1 MSTAF
6 LGNTVVWGNPTC
18 GGPHLLQLATGDNST
33 AAVEAGLK
41 AILES
46 HTGFFLGPVMIGF
59 VADFVLFGV
68 MLTQLVK
75 WGAYAVEDSL
85 DHGLAGGFTG
95 LTDQLCVS
103 NLAYVHHVFVNN
115 FGTYRTFASAD
126 WSSWLGII
134 APLTSARVQT
144 FYCDRA
150 YKLSGKNKILGG
162 IIMSFILTSIIGGIG
177 SKITSESATQ
187 TTSTTKATIFIYLYT
202 AGAMAADFTITTS
215 IMWCLSRSKSG
226 FVQTDQIVKKLLAIS
241 AETQLPPTLMAIS
254 FLIIFAYKTTKAAAH
269 PDEMII
275 DVTSNLTGFFMM
287 TMPKTYV
294 VGFLAVLNSRMSLRA
309 VMSSKDASS
318 QQWKVN
324 TYRLKKRT
332 MEGNVKVTTETYVQ
346 AERYDPA
353 TQTIARQEGYINNT
367 IPEESGEDESIY
379 KGELDKTPHT
389 SQTGF
394 TFADALKGS
403 RV

>member
-1 MSTAF
+1 
-6 LGNTVVWGNPTC
+6 
-18 GGPHLLQLATGDNST
+18 
-33 AAVEAGLK
+33 
-41 AILES
+41 
-46 HTGFFLGPVMIGF
+46 
-59 VADFVLFGV
+59 
-68 MLTQLVK
+68 
-75 WGAYAVEDSL
+75 
-85 DHGLAGGFTG
+85 
-95 LTDQLCVS
+95 
-103 NLAYVHHVFVNN
+103 
-115 FGTYRTFASAD
+115 
-126 WSSWLGII
+126 
-134 APLTSARVQT
+134 
-144 FYCDRA
+144 
-150 YKLSGKNKILGG
+150 
-162 IIMSFILTSIIGGIG
+162 MSFILTSIIGGIG

-394 TFADALKGS
+394 TFADALKES